1 MDTVTTPSLPFDDS
15 VSMLA
20 GSSPNEASLKLF
32 LKNEIKINRMHI
44 SIVLEIRGQNYR
56 ILNKMVYT
64 ATSNR
69 SAAAK

>member
-32 LKNEIKINRMHI
+32 FFFKNHQ
-44 SIVLEIRGQNYR
+44 QNAYFHCFR
-56 ILNKMVYT
+56 NWWP
-64 ATSNR
+64 
-69 SAAAK
+69 